1 MKNAIDSFFFSINT
15 LQHKKG
21 GGWGGGGGEKHIS
34 TIKMAKSLKN
44 VLAWNIY
51 IMKIQY
57 MFLNMDGF

>member
-1 MKNAIDSFFFSINT
+1 MQLIHFFSINT

-21 GGWGGGGGEKHIS
+21 GGLGGGGGEKHIS

-44 VLAWNIY
+44 VLPWNIY

-57 MFLNMDGF
+57 MFLNMDAF